1 MIIDQSTVWALPK
14 PVGSS
19 KQSRLYFDERSSTLC
34 RKAIIARDWA
44 TPNALAIVELL
55 PTEMGDAHPKDA

>member
-1 MIIDQSTVWALPK
+1 LSVAQP
-14 PVGSS
+14 
-19 KQSRLYFDERSSTLC
+19 LC

-55 PTEMGDAHPKDA
+55 PTEMGNAHQKMDIETKYKNEVKVLMCIQAFDKDGKH

>member
-1 MIIDQSTVWALPK
+1 LSVAQP
-14 PVGSS
+14 
-19 KQSRLYFDERSSTLC
+19 LC

>member
-1 MIIDQSTVWALPK
+1 LSVAQP
-14 PVGSS
+14 
-19 KQSRLYFDERSSTLC
+19 FC

-55 PTEMGDAHPKDA
+55 PTEMGDAHLKDA